1 MAKLIHSARTQLS
14 SLSNFSRYLLLA
26 LAVLLLLDLAAAYL
40 LNQKL
45 VVERDRDALIQASR
59 ENVQRQAAQMRS
71 RLRQLGESMEEVAD
85 HAEVQR
91 ALAEGDEAELTRL
104 AEQLSADMEG
114 VQSLHIIAASADA
127 QALNSLSFAQ
137 RDMIRRAARGEEV
150 LPEASRA
157 ESDWRVSLL
166 HTIASSNEE
175 GEAAET
181 TGFILLSAALDRVL
195 PISPDGSI
203 ELLQMLPNQQL
214 QLVLKR
220 GIGADSAQSEE
231 ARVPGSAFTLRFT
244 PSELMAASTTV
255 SRLPFGASLAVS
267 SLLAIALAFV
277 VATALARK
285 AEQLRSR
292 HEAEAEDEVLSH
304 LLELEQQRKGKTEA
318 VKKAASRAPA
328 LEEDPLD
335 IQDAPAPAAAFPH
348 HIFRAYDIRGLAHSE
363 LTAELVTQI
372 GKAIGSEALDAGL
385 RRLAVARDG
394 RLHSADISELLIA
407 GILSTGC
414 DVTDIGLGPSPLLYF
429 ACHEAEGIDGG
440 VMITASHN
448 PAAYNGFKI
457 VLGGETLRE
466 DGIDKL
472 RQRIEAK
479 NFRQGQGKQ
488 DSLSLEDRYIERVFS
503 DLFLSGE
510 PTVVID
516 AGNGA
521 TGQLAPR
528 LFEELGCQVIP
539 LFCEID
545 GNFPNHDPDPS
556 VASNLNALVE
566 AVKEN
571 SADLGLAFDGDG
583 DRVVLVSASGKIVP
597 SDQLLMMLAKDIVSR
612 NPGADVVFD
621 VKCSR
626 AVGSVISAYGG
637 RPLMWKAGHSH
648 MKAKMQETGA
658 LLGGEFTGHIFIQE
672 RWYGFDDGMYAAA
685 RVLEIMSLRE
695 QDLDS
700 ILESFPVPPSTPE
713 IKVSIPE
720 ADKFSVVDELIKNGD
735 FGPGRA
741 TTIDGLRVD
750 FAKGWG
756 LVRASNT
763 SAALTLRFEGDSQD
777 DLAKIAALFK
787 RELKKIR
794 PDLKLD
800 F

>member
-1 MAKLIHSARTQLS
+1 MAKLIHSARTQLG
-14 SLSNFSRYLLLA
+14 SLSAFSRYLLA
-26 LAVLLLLDLAAAYL
+26 LLGLLLLINITAAYVL
-40 LNQKL
+40 HQKL
-45 VVERDRDALIQASR
+45 VTERDQQALIQASR
-59 ENVQRQAAQMRS
+59 TSVQQMAADMRK
-71 RLRQLGESMEEVAD
+71 RLQQLSESMAEIAD
-85 HAEVQR
+85 SDAVQS
-91 ALAEGDEAELTRL
+91 ALTAGGDAELARL
-104 AEQLSADMEG
+104 AEELRGDREG
-114 VQSLHIIAASADA
+114 LQSFHIIAADGAR
-127 QALNSLSFAQ
+127 QPEPLSFAE

-150 LPEASRA
+150 LPEASRVDN
-157 ESDWRVSLL
+157 EWRVSLL
-166 HTIASSNEE
+166 HAITA
-175 GEAAET
+175 GTDKDEAT
-181 TGFILLSAALDRVL
+181 LPTGYLLLSVGLDHVL
-195 PISPDGSI
+195 PISLDGST
-203 ELLQMLPNQQL
+203 ELLQLLPNQQL

-220 GIGADSAQSEE
+220 GIGVDSMQPVE
-231 ARVPGSAFTLRFT
+231 ARSPNSAFTLRFT

-255 SRLPFGASLAVS
+255 SRLPFAASLALS
-267 SLLAIALAFV
+267 GLLSISLALVGA
-277 VATALARK
+277 AMLARK
-285 AEQLRSR
+285 SAQRQSQYQ
-292 HEAEAEDEVLSH
+292 AEAEDEVLDH
-304 LLELEQQRKGKTEA
+304 LLKLEKQRRSGTSPA
-318 VKKAASRAPA
+318 QAPIQD
-328 LEEDPLD
+328 EDPVTG
-335 IQDAPAPAAAFPH
+335 QNAPAPAFPH

-372 GKAIGSEALDAGL
+372 GKAIGSEALDGGH
-385 RRLAVARDG
+385 RSLAVARDG
-394 RLHSADISELLIA
+394 RLHSADINELLIA

-414 DVTDIGLGPSPLLYF
+414 NVTDIGLVPTPLLYF
-429 ACHEAEGIDGG
+429 ACHELAGIGGG

-448 PAAYNGFKI
+448 PSAYNGFKI
-457 VLGGETLRE
+457 VLGKETLRDE
-466 DGIDKL
+466 GIDKL
-472 RQRIEAK
+472 RQRVLAK
-479 NFRQGQGKQ
+479 DFRKGKGTQ
-488 DSLSLEDRYIERVFS
+488 DALSLEDRYIERVFS

-510 PTVVID
+510 PKVVID

-528 LFEELGCQVIP
+528 LFAELGCQVVP

-556 VASNLNALVE
+556 VASNLNALVA

-571 SADLGLAFDGDG
+571 RADLGLAFDGDG
-583 DRVVLVSASGKIVP
+583 DRVVLVSASGRIVP

-637 RPLMWKAGHSH
+637 RPLMWKSGHSH

-658 LLGGEFTGHIFIQE
+658 LLGGEFSGHIFIQE
-672 RWYGFDDGMYAAA
+672 RWYGFDDGLYAAA

-713 IKVSIPE
+713 IKLPVAE
-720 ADKFSVVDELIKNGD
+720 ADKFNLVEALVSKGD

-763 SAALTLRFEGDSQD
+763 SPALTLRFEAESHD
-777 DLAKIAALFK
+777 DLAKITALFK
-787 RELKKIR
+787 RELKKIH
-794 PDLKLD
+794 PALSLD